1 MGSGENWV
9 GYHVLTYLALHWWF
23 RDRNR
28 PVPGFVFFDQ
38 PSQAHYPAERDQD
51 GTLDPLNDEDRTAVY
66 ALFKLMDDACAEIGT
81 GFQLIVL
88 DHAHMDEPWFESAI
102 VEEWRQDSALIPAE
116 WPDAPAS

>member
-1 MGSGENWV
+1 
-9 GYHVLTYLALHWWF
+9 
-23 RDRNR
+23 
-28 PVPGFVFFDQ
+28 
-38 PSQAHYPAERDQD
+38 
-51 GTLDPLNDEDRTAVY
+51 
-66 ALFKLMDDACAEIGT
+66 LMDDACAEIGT